1 MDAIHLTELLGYS
14 AILLVGLVLGLI
26 GGGGAILTVPILVY
40 VFRVPATQATGYS
53 LFLVGV
59 TSLVGSLVQ
68 WRRGMVALPVA
79 FRFGFP
85 ATIATLLT
93 RRLLVPALPA
103 SIFLMGHEVPRDRL
117 TMIIFSLLML
127 AAATGMMRMGRATSD
142 KCQVRADCGRL
153 SWIIGSGVGVLAGIF
168 GVGGGFLIIPSLS
181 FICGIPIRL
190 AVGTSLTIVAAQ
202 SLVGFV
208 GAATG
213 AVEWPLLLA
222 LTGLSLAGTTV
233 GLILSTKLRPDQLKV
248 GFSWFVLAVGL
259 GILGHELLR

>member
-1 MDAIHLTELLGYS
+1 M
-14 AILLVGLVLGLI
+14 
-26 GGGGAILTVPILVY
+26 PILVY
-40 VFRVPATQATGYS
+40 VFRVPATQATGHS

-68 WRRGMVALPVA
+68 RRRGLVDYPVA
-79 FRFGFP
+79 FRFGLP

-93 RRLLVPALPA
+93 RRWLVPALPA
-103 SIFLMGHEVPRDRL
+103 RVTILGAGIPRDRL
-117 TMIIFSLLML
+117 MMILFALLML
-127 AAATGMMRMGRATSD
+127 TAAVGMMRMGRTTSEM
-142 KCQVRADCGRL
+142 CQVRADCSRL
-153 SWIIGSGVGVLAGIF
+153 SWIIGSGVGLLAGIF

-181 FICGIPIRL
+181 FICGLPIRL